1 MEVLG
6 VLLRLVLAQHTVI
19 VALAT
24 RVELLERGSSLHIAV
39 AREARFGPDFSL
51 DVLVVLVVGSAG

>member
-24 RVELLERGSSLHIAV
+24 RVELLERGSSLHITV
-39 AREARFGPDFSL
+39 AREARFGHIQNFSIFL
-51 DVLVVLVVGSAG
+51 YDLAMIE